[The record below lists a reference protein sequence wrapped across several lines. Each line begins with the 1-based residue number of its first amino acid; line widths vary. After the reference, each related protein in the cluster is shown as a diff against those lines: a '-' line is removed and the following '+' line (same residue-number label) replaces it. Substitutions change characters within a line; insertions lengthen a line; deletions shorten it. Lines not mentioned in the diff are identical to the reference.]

1 MATWDT
7 RGNPWILNLD
17 KQTVLLNTQGT
28 YVENNLE
35 IDVVSGNAGAV
46 TAGNASIDTLTV
58 DDPEYFTN
66 TPNTNVVRIR
76 ADASVGTT
84 SVSDFAAGWVDS
96 APTITQGSPTST
108 ALTKYIKD
116 AVISNST
123 TDQFVTSAGWLSSLT
138 PSDIKQAT
146 VSSAV
151 HSPAATGAGVQ
162 VISGA
167 GWISSLEIDKITSN
181 VGFEVIADS
190 SSVIAAPYKITNN
203 NTTGGTTLTVQLDGS
218 TGDNSFI
225 VGVSA
230 VDEVTV
236 QGKKIIDSGVWV
248 ETQFKQGSTVLS
260 DDSITITGPSDPIT
274 VTGSAW
280 NSTTKTIN
288 VNLSTTSINST
299 GETTL
304 TQISGGISSGGNTYL
319 GFSGVTGAVVD
330 TAGYVAADTTYVTD
344 SSIQTA
350 ILYYAG
356 AIDQPTD

>member
-1 MATWDT
+1 MATTWDKT
-7 RGNPWILNLD
+7 GNPWILNLD

-35 IDVVSGNAGAV
+35 IDVVSGSAGAV
-46 TAGNASIDTLTV
+46 TAGSANITAVAIDTGLN
-58 DDPEYFTN
+58 YFTD
-66 TPNTNVVRIR
+66 TPNNHQVRVR

-84 SVSDFAAGWVDS
+84 SVSNFSAGWVS
-96 APTITQGSPTST
+96 TAPTITQGNPDSDSI
-108 ALTKYIKD
+108 TKYIKE
-116 AVISNST
+116 AT
-123 TDQFVTSAGWLSSLT
+123 LSGRGHV
-138 PSDIKQAT
+138 P
-146 VSSAV
+146 
-151 HSPAATGAGVQ
+151 ATGGVELINT
-162 VISGA
+162 V
-167 GWISSLEIDKITSN
+167 GWIDSLAIDKITSN
-181 VGFEVIADS
+181 NGFEVIANS
-190 SSVIAAPYKITNN
+190 SSVIAAPYKITNDN
-203 NTTGGTTLTVQLDGS
+203 DTGGTTLTVQLDGT

-248 ETQFKQGSTVLS
+248 ETTFTNNGEAIGSDTY
-260 DDSITITGPSDPIT
+260 TITGPTGPI
-274 VTGSAW
+274 VVSGSAW
-280 NSTTKTIN
+280 NTTAKTIN

-299 GETTL
+299 GETAL

-330 TAGYVAADTTYVTD
+330 TAGYVAAGTTNITD

-356 AIDQPTD
+356 TIDQPTA